1 MFYFTPSR
9 ILDVEG
15 EGSKFES
22 KGWELRQLGAQTT
35 SLISEKLKGN
45 IGNVSDAD
53 FSIEISSL
61 THLLEFLAL

>member
-22 KGWELRQLGAQTT
+22 KGWELGAQTT
-35 SLISEKLKGN
+35 SFISEKLKGN
-45 IGNVSDAD
+45 IGNV
-53 FSIEISSL
+53 
-61 THLLEFLAL
+61 